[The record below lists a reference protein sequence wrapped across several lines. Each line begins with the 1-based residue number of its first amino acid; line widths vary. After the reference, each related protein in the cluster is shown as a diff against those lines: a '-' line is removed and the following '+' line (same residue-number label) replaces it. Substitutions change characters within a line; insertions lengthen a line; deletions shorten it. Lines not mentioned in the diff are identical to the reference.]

1 MRTPIYYHPSQ
12 ETTYDW
18 ISVAKIPAYV
28 QQSGRDHEEFRPFD
42 IGDLYAAH
50 DPHFVQ
56 SVFAGETANGFGN
69 TRADVNESLLASNA
83 SMYYA
88 AKHALETGRV
98 ANSASQGFH
107 HSHYDRCHGFC
118 TFNGLMITVMRLL
131 DEQAVQNVLIVD
143 GDAHVGDGTRDII
156 RRMHVGAQ
164 VTNHDRVH
172 FDEYT
177 RPHWDE
183 DEWLVY
189 FDNLLR
195 GSRAGIIMYQA
206 GADAWECDPLGAGYL
221 SKEALATRDHALFT
235 AARGRGIPLVW
246 NLAGGYADPMQDTID
261 IHLQTLAISDEVY
274 YGRKRTQLSTQDVQP
289 ESEPLAG

>member
-50 DPHFVQ
+50 DPDFVR

-83 SMYYA
+83 SMYHA

-143 GDAHVGDGTRDII
+143 GDAHVGDGTRNII
-156 RRMHVGAQ
+156 TRMHVGGQ

-183 DEWLVY
+183 DEWSHY

-195 GSRAGIIMYQA
+195 GTRAGIIMYQA

-235 AARGRGIPLVW
+235 AAKDRGIPLVW

-274 YGRKRTQLSTQDVQP
+274 YGRKRTQFSTRDVQP

>member
-1 MRTPIYYHPSQ
+1 MTPIYYHPSQ
-12 ETTYDW
+12 ETTYEW

-50 DPHFVQ
+50 DPDFVR

-88 AKHALETGRV
+88 AMHALETGRV

-107 HSHYDRCHGFC
+107 HSHYSRCHGFC
-118 TFNGLMITVMRLL
+118 TFNGLMITTMRLL
-131 DEQAVQNVLIVD
+131 DERAVQNVLIVD

-156 RRMHVGAQ
+156 NRMHVGGQ

-172 FDEYT
+172 FIEYT
-177 RPHWDE
+177 RPNWNLS
-183 DEWLVY
+183 EWMHY

-195 GSRAGIIMYQA
+195 GTRAGIIMYQA
-206 GADAWECDPLGAGYL
+206 GADAWEYDPLQAGYL
-221 SKEALATRDHALFT
+221 SKEALATRDRALFT
-235 AARGRGIPLVW
+235 TARDQGIPLVW

-274 YGRKRTQLSTQDVQP
+274 YERRKHTAQDVRGQQ
-289 ESEPLAG
+289 EPLAG

>member
-50 DPHFVQ
+50 DPDFVR

-83 SMYYA
+83 SMYHA

-118 TFNGLMITVMRLL
+118 TFNGLMIATMRLL

-143 GDAHVGDGTRDII
+143 GDAHVGDGTRNII
-156 RRMHVGAQ
+156 TRMHVGAQ

-177 RPHWDE
+177 RRHWDE
-183 DEWLVY
+183 D
-189 FDNLLR
+189 
-195 GSRAGIIMYQA
+195 
-206 GADAWECDPLGAGYL
+206 
-221 SKEALATRDHALFT
+221 
-235 AARGRGIPLVW
+235 
-246 NLAGGYADPMQDTID
+246 
-261 IHLQTLAISDEVY
+261 
-274 YGRKRTQLSTQDVQP
+274 
-289 ESEPLAG
+289 